1 MKRSFAFISASALLC
16 LALLAG
22 WQQGFT
28 LYMILWAAATLLL
41 CVVLLRWLKK
51 QGAAIFAA
59 L

>member
-1 MKRSFAFISASALLC
+1 
-16 LALLAG
+16 
-22 WQQGFT
+22 
-28 LYMILWAAATLLL
+28 MILWAAATLLL